1 MTAPKRSL
9 ILAGGG
15 MRVAYQAGV
24 LKALAESGI
33 EFFHADG
40 ASGGTINLAMML
52 SGLSP
57 DEMIARWETLDVHQ
71 FVSLMPFAKYTSPQG
86 LEAMGDARGVR
97 EHVFPHLGID
107 MDRVSGCR
115 SILGTFNVCNFTR
128 KTAEVIENSA
138 MTMDHLVAG
147 VSLPMFMPGVPIG
160 DSLYLD
166 AVWIRDANLMEA
178 VRRGAEELWVV
189 WCIGNTGIYHD
200 GVFRQYVHMIE
211 MAANGALF
219 KDFDRINEINA
230 RISSGEVVGGR
241 TRPIRLHLIRPDYP
255 LPLDPDFY
263 LGNIDARTLVGMG
276 YADATKYLATRN
288 DDGLPFSPEVTK
300 MSNET
305 LGFTFR
311 EKMAGGFAL
320 GESDPQTGEKV
331 GHDAGNTFTMHGTI
345 LIQDLERFMSDP
357 GHAGSITGS
366 IDFAPLGL
374 GLPSTSGV
382 FNLFSPTDDPT
393 TKYMVYE
400 LGFNASTGESYY
412 MAGKKI
418 VKQGPITEMW
428 KATTTLYTQL
438 FKGKD
443 KTGTVVGA
451 GVLSLGMTDL
461 MAMVPTMHATNATS
475 PEQAAEAMAKFGKF
489 FLGELWETYVE
500 KAGV

>member
-1 MTAPKRSL
+1 MTAVKRSL

-24 LKALAESGI
+24 LKALSEAGI
-33 EFFHADG
+33 EFGHADG

-57 DEMIARWETLDVHQ
+57 DEMIDRWESLDVHE
-71 FVSLMPFAKYTSPQG
+71 FVSLMPFAKYTSPKG
-86 LEAMGDARGVR
+86 LEAMGDATGIRD
-97 EHVFPHLGID
+97 HVFPHLGID
-107 MDRVSGCR
+107 MDKIRANQSMV
-115 SILGTFNVCNFTR
+115 GTFNVCNFTH
-128 KTAEVIENSA
+128 KTAEVIENA
-138 MTMDHLVAG
+138 QLTMDHLVAG
-147 VSLPMFMPGVPIG
+147 VSLPMFMPAVPIDG
-160 DSLYLD
+160 CMYLD
-166 AVWIRDANLMEA
+166 AVWIRDANLIEA

-189 WCIGNTGIYHD
+189 WCIGNTGEYHD

-219 KDFDRINEINA
+219 KDFDQINEINS
-230 RISSGEVVGGR
+230 RIANGETVGGR
-241 TRPIRLHLIRPDYP
+241 TQPIRLHLIRPQYP

-263 LGNIDARTLVGMG
+263 LGNINAATLVEMG
-276 YADATKYLATRN
+276 YEDATKYLATRS
-288 DDGLPFSPEVTK
+288 DQGLPFSPEVTK
-300 MSNET
+300 MTNET

-320 GESDPQTGEKV
+320 GETDPQTGEQV

-345 LIQDLERFMSDP
+345 NIQDLDQFMSDAEHP
-357 GHAGSITGS
+357 GSLAGS

-374 GLPSTSGV
+374 NLPSTTGV

-400 LGFNASTGESYY
+400 MGFNASDGSSYY

-438 FKGKD
+438 YKGTD
-443 KTGTVVGA
+443 KTGQIVGA

-461 MAMVPTMHATNATS
+461 LAMIPTMHATNATS
-475 PEQAAEAMAKFGKF
+475 PEQAAEAMARFGKF
-489 FLGELWETYVE
+489 FLGELWETYVS
-500 KAGV
+500 KAGA